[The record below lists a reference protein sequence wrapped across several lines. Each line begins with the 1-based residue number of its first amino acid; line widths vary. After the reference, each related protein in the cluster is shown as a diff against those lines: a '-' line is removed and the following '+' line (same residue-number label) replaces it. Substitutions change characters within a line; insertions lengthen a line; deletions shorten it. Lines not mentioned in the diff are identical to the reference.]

1 METDDSETHAGTK
14 SFNLMASDA
23 TGSPT
28 GATVY
33 YKSVPIETDRTYTIA
48 FWAKVDGSEAPTR
61 PLRINVKSATSTQ
74 LFHTADIDLD
84 STDWK
89 EYAISFVSAEVT
101 VEQVEI
107 GLGISTT
114 PTNFWVD
121 DLRFFE
127 GTPSDELVPG
137 DDPIPGDVSG
147 DGTISAYDAALTLLF
162 AVGLATPTD
171 AERQAADINGDDSI
185 GADDALVILRIAAG
199 LPAPVA
205 DTMPDNGRRINI
217 ALAEARGAAGESVT
231 VPLTVDNISS
241 LAGGDIC
248 ITYDHKALRAVDVSF
263 DPEIMMVSNISDPGT
278 VRMSFVS
285 IKELG
290 SETLANIQFDIL
302 ADDISALRI
311 RSADLYSP
319 EGMPLISGTVDRRVI
334 PQAVSPEHSAL
345 LQNFPNPFN
354 PETWIPY
361 QLRED
366 GEVVINIF
374 DMRGELVR
382 EFDLGFKS
390 AGLHVGQ
397 DRAVHWDGTNDAGE
411 TVASGV
417 YFYSIRSGDF
427 GAVKKLTVVR

>member
-1 METDDSETHAGTK
+1 METDDSETHAGAK
-14 SFNLMASDA
+14 CFKLMASDA
-23 TGSPT
+23 TGNPT

-61 PLRINVKSATSTQ
+61 PVQVKVKSATSTQ
-74 LFHTADIDLD
+74 IFHTADIDLN

-89 EYAISFVSAEVT
+89 DYAVSFISTGMGAP
-101 VEQVEI
+101 QVEI

-171 AERQAADINGDDSI
+171 AERQAADMNGDGSI
-185 GADDALVILRIAAG
+185 GADDAILILREAAG
-199 LPAPVA
+199 MAAPGA
-205 DTMPDNGRRINI
+205 GTMPDNGGRINI
-217 ALAEARGAAGESVT
+217 VLAEARGAAGESVT

-248 ITYDHKALRAVDVSF
+248 ITYDDKTLRAVDVSF
-263 DPEIMMVSNISDPGT
+263 DPEIMLVSNIAEPGT
-278 VRMSFVS
+278 VRMSFVRV
-285 IKELG
+285 KELG

-302 ADDISALRI
+302 ADDTSALRI

-319 EGMPLISGTVDRRVI
+319 EGLPLISGTIDRRI
-334 PQAVSPEHSAL
+334 ISRAVSPEHSAL

-354 PETWIPY
+354 PDTWIPY

-374 DMRGELVR
+374 DMRGKLVR
-382 EFDLGFKS
+382 EFDLGFRS

-397 DRAVHWDGTNDAGE
+397 DRAVHWDGTNNAGE

-417 YFYSIRSGDF
+417 YFYSIRAGDF